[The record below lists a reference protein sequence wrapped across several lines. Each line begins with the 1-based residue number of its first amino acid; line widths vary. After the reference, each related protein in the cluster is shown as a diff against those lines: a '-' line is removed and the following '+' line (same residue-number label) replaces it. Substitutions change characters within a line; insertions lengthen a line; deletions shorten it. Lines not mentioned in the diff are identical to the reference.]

1 MSKNEI
7 KATFA
12 SRPHI
17 LLIRTAVP
25 HMSNLFLAFRGR
37 QSALLSQNLAKN
49 DTNFACHVSCVAADV
64 EVRLLEQ
71 EVVDKCGVFPHSVL
85 DVHLLRGF
93 SGESSDDLERVAKL
107 CRVGLDGKY

>member
-17 LLIRTAVP
+17 LLIRTTIP

-64 EVRLLEQ
+64 ELRLPEP
-71 EVVDKCGVFPHSVL
+71 EVVDKCGVFPDAVV
-85 DVHLLRGF
+85 DVHLLRGLTGG
-93 SGESSDDLERVAKL
+93 SGDDLERVAMCGRL
-107 CRVGLDGKY
+107 RL